1 MIRPNFA
8 VLLCFAYLTLV
19 LPITGQSRS
28 GCSNE
33 EAYENRNQIDYGPLK
48 VSAVGGIATDP
59 SKVPV
64 PNACVLLFTE
74 RSHHLVS
81 KTATDG
87 DGLFNLA
94 RIKNGRYRLVVKAPG
109 FCSANVPIV
118 VGARAGR
125 KRLALHMKM
134 GEIDSC
140 SYGDLK

>member
-1 MIRPNFA
+1 MMRPNPA
-8 VLLCFAYLTLV
+8 VLLCFAYLALV
-19 LPITGQSRS
+19 LPITAQSRS

-33 EAYENRNQIDYGPLK
+33 EAYENHNQVDYGPLK
-48 VSAVGGIATDP
+48 VSGVGGIAADTFDA
-59 SKVPV
+59 PV

-87 DGLFNLA
+87 DGHFNLA
-94 RIKNGRYRLVVKAPG
+94 KIKNGRYRLVVKAYG

-118 VGARAGR
+118 VRTEAGGSQ
-125 KRLALHMKM
+125 LVLHMKM
-134 GEIDSC
+134 GGVDSC